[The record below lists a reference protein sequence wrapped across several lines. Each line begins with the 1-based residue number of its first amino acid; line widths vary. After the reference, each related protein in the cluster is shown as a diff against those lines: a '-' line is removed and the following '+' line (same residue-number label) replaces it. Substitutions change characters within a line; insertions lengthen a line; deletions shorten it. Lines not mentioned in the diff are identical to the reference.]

1 MFCCLDVKSGRGW
14 WSARY
19 DGPANAQVHS
29 ILSGGESVCEFFFG
43 HVGRILE
50 YIASIDE
57 CLFALFPGTT
67 IYGTSESFPHVS
79 SLFLQGF
86 EV

>member
-1 MFCCLDVKSGRGW
+1 VEGGGGRQDMM
-14 WSARY
+14 ALLMPRF
-19 DGPANAQVHS
+19 
-29 ILSGGESVCEFFFG
+29 ILSSQVVSRYVSFFFG